1 MVTADGFVFRVDMR
15 LRPYGA
21 SGALCLSF
29 DAMEIYYQQQG
40 REWERYAFIK
50 ARVVAG
56 NQTHGAQLL
65 ELLRPFVYRRY
76 LDYSA
81 IESLRSLKQ
90 MIASEVRRRGLQQ
103 NVKLGTGGIREVEFI
118 AQAFQLIRGG
128 RDTRL
133 QTSSLMAVFNCLPQ
147 TAGLA
152 IADVEKLRNFIG
164 SYAMWNTHCRQCMIN
179 KPRTFPPKRL
189 SKQG

>member
-1 MVTADGFVFRVDMR
+1 MR

-21 SGALCLSF
+21 SGALSLSF

-50 ARVVAG
+50 ARVIAG
-56 NQTHGAQLL
+56 NEDQGRALL

-76 LDYSA
+76 LDFSA

-103 NVKLGTGGIREVEFI
+103 NVKLGAGGIREVEFI

-128 RDTRL
+128 RDIRL
-133 QTSSLMAVFNCLPQ
+133 QTPSLMAVLDLLPE
-147 TAGLA
+147 TAGLGPEKVKSLRQHYWFLR
-152 IADVEKLRNFIG
+152 DVEHALQAVADQQTQDLPHTR
-164 SYAMWNTHCRQCMIN
+164 A
-179 KPRTFPPKRL
+179 RTNSPCTGLEFFML
-189 SKQG
+189 G